1 MIIEGFEK
9 FSHLIHLI
17 LTQAADILGHKA
29 RLAGYDFPA
38 MVCQPFGN
46 RMDFGRSH
54 SNVPQSIRGDVIILG
69 MSEDSTSLAPASMAT
84 SRS

>member
-1 MIIEGFEK
+1 MHIIMIIEGFEK

-46 RMDFGRSH
+46 RMDFGAITQKRAPVTS
-54 SNVPQSIRGDVIILG
+54 VG
-69 MSEDSTSLAPASMAT
+69 MSSFWA
-84 SRS
+84 